1 MSDSRRLTLAI
12 VATLATLVF
21 GVTTQADAGPVD
33 DAVYLS
39 NQGDY
44 SGALDALRPQVQ
56 LGNPDRPED
65 WDIDARI
72 AFVIVADKLS
82 DQLWNSS
89 ASPEIVSS
97 HAADFTLAY
106 EIAQIHA
113 ESDVFVNW
121 GMRYYLGKM
130 YLTGTGVAEN
140 GELSE
145 SLLRQVADSGDPQ
158 YDARAKDLLCYEL
171 ALDEY
176 C

>member
-1 MSDSRRLTLAI
+1 MPGFNRFTYAVAGISLALVLG
-12 VATLATLVF
+12 VAA
-21 GVTTQADAGPVD
+21 QALAGPFE
-33 DAVYLS
+33 DAVQLS

-44 SGALDALRPQVQ
+44 SGALDALRPEVEI
-56 LGNPDRPED
+56 GYPDRPED
-65 WDIDARI
+65 WNIDARI

-82 DQLWNSS
+82 DQLWNNS
-89 ASPEIVSS
+89 APPETVSS
-97 HAADFTLAY
+97 HAADFMLAY
-106 EIAQIHA
+106 EIAKVHA
-113 ESDVFVNW
+113 ESDAFANW

-145 SLLRQVADSGDPQ
+145 GLLRQVADSGDPQ

-171 ALDEY
+171 ALEEY